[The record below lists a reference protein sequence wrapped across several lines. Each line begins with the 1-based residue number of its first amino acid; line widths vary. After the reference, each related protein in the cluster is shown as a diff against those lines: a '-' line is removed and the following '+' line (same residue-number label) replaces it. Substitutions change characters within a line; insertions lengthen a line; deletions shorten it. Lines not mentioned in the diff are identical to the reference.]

1 MTVTFVTA
9 FLDLREDR
17 PKDRATDVRFELF
30 KQLNATGIRLHVFV
44 SPEFRARLPPI
55 HDGVVETIS
64 LEELD
69 LYSIS
74 PLGIPDTRSDV
85 HDTRNFLILMNAK
98 IEFIMRAIRSGQH
111 SSSHYAWV
119 DFNLY
124 HVLHDPGSADELRAL
139 STGYIPPTCLF
150 FPGCWPRGVTWDTV
164 NWRFCG
170 GFFLGDRNSLTRLYE
185 FYCIEYPKLP
195 KLTWEVN
202 VWAYFESLG
211 FHFDW
216 YQADHNPSIINIPR
230 AVVCD
235 PPGIPHAWA
244 SYDQRLIIGGSIYR
258 YVLECIRP
266 HAITA
271 IFPQTDGILD
281 DEEYHRM
288 MTSLGRVET
297 VVRPARDYAGLEAL
311 AHPTTRPLVCL
322 YATHGFTSKSMIL
335 LPWDDM
341 AFENGLSFPQRSWS
355 EKIQTVMWRGGS
367 SGFHRPSVRM
377 RVVETLFG
385 VPNTDVRFVPG
396 GWPVND
402 NVIPSEHF
410 ADKSL
415 LGPDAHSRYKYV
427 LIIDGNTQASNGHW
441 GFAIGSVPI
450 LITHP
455 ESRWWFKSE
464 LIPMVNY
471 VPIKYDL
478 TDLVEKIE
486 WLVTHDDEARVIAE
500 NALKMSRRVFS
511 PAFQRGYIN
520 NRIRQIAQQD
530 H

>member
-9 FLDLREDR
+9 FLDLQEDR
-17 PKDRATDVRFELF
+17 PKDRPTDVRFELF
-30 KQLNATGIRLHVFV
+30 KQLNATGIRLHVFI
-44 SPEFRARLPPI
+44 SPGFRDRLPSI
-55 HDGVVETIS
+55 RNGVVETIS

-69 LYSIS
+69 IYPIS
-74 PLGIPDTRSDV
+74 PQGIPDSRSDV

-98 IEFIMRAIRSGQH
+98 IEFVKRAIRSGHH
-111 SSSHYAWV
+111 SSTHYAWA

-124 HVLHDPGSADELRAL
+124 HVLQDPASADELRAL
-139 STGYIPPTCLF
+139 SMAYLPPTCMF
-150 FPGCWPRGVTWDTV
+150 FPGCWKKGVLWDSV

-170 GFFLGDRNSLTRLYE
+170 GFFLGDVTSLNGLYD
-185 FYCIEYPKLP
+185 FYLNEYPRLP

-216 YQADHNPSIINIPR
+216 YPADHTPSILHIPR
-230 AVVCD
+230 NVVCD

-266 HAITA
+266 HALTA
-271 IFPQTDGILD
+271 IFPQTDGFIG

-288 MTSLGRVET
+288 MTCLGRVET
-297 VVRPARDYAGLEAL
+297 VVRPAREYARLEAL

-335 LPWDDM
+335 LPWDDT
-341 AFENGLSFPQRSWS
+341 AFTNGLSFPQRPWS

-377 RVVETLFG
+377 RVVEKLFD

-402 NVIPSEHF
+402 DVIPPEHF
-410 ADKSL
+410 ADKLL

-441 GFAIGSVPI
+441 GFALGSVPI

-455 ESRWWFKSE
+455 ESRWWFKTE

-471 VPIKYDL
+471 VPVNYHL
-478 TDLVEKIE
+478 SDLVEKIE
-486 WLVTHDDEARVIAE
+486 WLVNHDDEARVIAE
-500 NALKMSRRVFS
+500 NALKMSQRVFS
-511 PAFQRGYIN
+511 PMFQRGYIN
-520 NRIRQIAQQD
+520 NRIQQILQQD
-530 H
+530 R

>member
-30 KQLNATGIRLHVFV
+30 KQLKATGIRLHVFI
-44 SPEFRARLPPI
+44 SPEFRDRLPPI
-55 HDGVVETIS
+55 ENGIVETIS

-69 LYSIS
+69 FYPIS
-74 PLGIPDTRSDV
+74 PQGVPDTRSDV

-98 IEFIMRAIRSGQH
+98 IECIRRAIRSGHH
-111 SSSHYAWV
+111 SSTHYAWA

-124 HVLHDPGSADELRAL
+124 HVLQDPASGDELRAL
-139 STGYIPPTCLF
+139 STAYLPSTCMF
-150 FPGCWPRGVTWDTV
+150 FPGCWQKGVLWDSV

-170 GFFLGDRNSLTRLYE
+170 GFFLGDVNSLNGLYE
-185 FYCIEYPKLP
+185 FYLSEYPKLP

-216 YQADHNPSIINIPR
+216 YPADHAPSILNVPR
-230 AVVCD
+230 TVVCD

-258 YVLECIRP
+258 YVLECIR
-266 HAITA
+266 HTA
-271 IFPQTDGILD
+271 TTAVFPQTDGIVED
-281 DEEYHRM
+281 GEYARM

-297 VVRPARDYAGLEAL
+297 VVRPAREYAALEAL
-311 AHPTTRPLVCL
+311 ARPNTRPLVCL

-335 LPWDDM
+335 LPWDDTT
-341 AFENGLSFPQRSWS
+341 FTHGLSFPQRPWS
-355 EKIQTVMWRGGS
+355 EKTPVVMWRGGS

-377 RVVETLFG
+377 RVVEKLFG
-385 VPNTDVRFVPG
+385 VPNTDVKFVPG

-402 NVIPSEHF
+402 NVIPPEHF

-427 LIIDGNTQASNGHW
+427 LIIDGNTQASNGQW
-441 GFAIGSVPI
+441 GFALGSVPI

-471 VPIKYDL
+471 IPVNYDL
-478 TDLVEKIE
+478 SDLVEKIE
-486 WLVTHDDEARVIAE
+486 WLVTHDDEARLIAE
-500 NALKMSRRVFS
+500 NALKMSQRVFS
-511 PAFQRGYIN
+511 PMFQRGYIN
-520 NRIRQIAQQD
+520 NRIQQILQQD
-530 H
+530 R